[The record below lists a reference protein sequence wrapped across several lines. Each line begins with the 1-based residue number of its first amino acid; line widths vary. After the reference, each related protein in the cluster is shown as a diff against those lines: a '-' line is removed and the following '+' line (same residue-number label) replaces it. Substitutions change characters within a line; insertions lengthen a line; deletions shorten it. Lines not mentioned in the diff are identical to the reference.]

1 MKTAIIV
8 LTAVTLFVIGTLCF
22 VIKKGA
28 KLNKSAAKKAFLANV
43 VCFALLAAATV
54 MLPTFAEGEPA
65 PAEAAVATEQEY
77 FTGTQ
82 EIGSRTADPNSS
94 AAGLAYLAA
103 ALSVSA
109 ACIGA
114 GFAVAKGAA
123 AAIGATGEDPKVFGK
138 ALIFVTLGEGI
149 AIYGLLIAIMILGKV
164 G

>member
-1 MKTAIIV
+1 MKIALIV
-8 LTAVTLFVIGTLCF
+8 ITAVTALIAGTLLY
-22 VIKKGA
+22 VVKNGNKM
-28 KLNKSAAKKAFLANV
+28 NKSTAKRAFLANI
-43 VCFALLAAATV
+43 VCFALIAVMTV
-54 MLPTFAEGEPA
+54 ALPVYADEPA
-65 PAEAAVATEQEY
+65 AEPTAAPEQVY

-82 EIGSRTADPNSS
+82 EIGARTADPNSS
-94 AAGLAYLAA
+94 AAGLAYIAA
-103 ALSVSA
+103 AISVSA

-149 AIYGLLIAIMILGKV
+149 AIYGMLIAIMILGKV

>member
-22 VIKKGA
+22 VIKKGN
-28 KLNKSAAKKAFLANV
+28 KLNKSAAKKVFAANI

-54 MLPTFAEGEPA
+54 MLPTFAEDAA